1 MWDHFFKVVSYRYLL
16 YNSEASTSS
25 ASGNQN
31 ARHLQEKRI
40 LSSVAIRVRLIF
52 LFPKGDGFMID
63 VWFYQWSFGQWV
75 LVWCDRRLNLES
87 AKNFANFG
95 LGKIG
100 NSRIHF
106 GATWYKYWFS
116 WSDTNHLPHFSSQRL
131 QRSWKV
137 LPKLRK
143 WSHFLSKKKKKACFV
158 SYQVSDLIRIC
169 MEMNVNLR
177 LSRSLPFSR
186 VT

>member
-63 VWFYQWSFGQWV
+63 V
-75 LVWCDRRLNLES
+75 
-87 AKNFANFG
+87 
-95 LGKIG
+95 
-100 NSRIHF
+100 
-106 GATWYKYWFS
+106 
-116 WSDTNHLPHFSSQRL
+116 
-131 QRSWKV
+131 
-137 LPKLRK
+137 
-143 WSHFLSKKKKKACFV
+143 
-158 SYQVSDLIRIC
+158 
-169 MEMNVNLR
+169 
-177 LSRSLPFSR
+177 
-186 VT
+186 